1 MGTFFNGECN
11 EGRDFFYTF
20 SEVWLC
26 WDLTEKKFVAL
37 KVVKSASHYTGDR
50 DPNIKS
56 PYRRGRGLEPS
67 SDPGSYFHSIFAQ
80 KPPWTR

>member
-11 EGRDFFYTF
+11 EGRDYFLYFF

-37 KVVKSASHYTGDR
+37 KVVKSASHYTGFAIL
-50 DPNIKS
+50 IKVEN
-56 PYRRGRGLEPS
+56 Y
-67 SDPGSYFHSIFAQ
+67 ICAMQ
-80 KPPWTR
+80 KLPWTRSSC

>member
-11 EGRDFFYTF
+11 EGRDYFLYFF

-37 KVVKSASHYTGDR
+37 KVVKSASHYTGFAILSIGERLFQSVPCRNCPGR
-50 DPNIKS
+50 DQVVEMCE
-56 PYRRGRGLEPS
+56 R
-67 SDPGSYFHSIFAQ
+67 D
-80 KPPWTR
+80 